1 MTGDAWLT
9 LGIVCA
15 LVIILVR
22 DLLPPSAAMA
32 GGMVAVMAADIVEP
46 TTALSGFSN
55 PAPMTIAALFVL
67 ARAVERTGML
77 RPVVRGLLGG
87 TPRDRRALTRIL
99 APTAVA
105 SGFLN
110 NTPIVAMLVPQI
122 EQWCDANRRSP
133 SRYLM
138 PLSFAAILGGLLT
151 LIGTATNVVVSGQLE
166 AAGHEALGFFEIT
179 RVGAPI
185 VLVGLAI
192 IVVGAPRIL
201 PSRRS
206 PRSDAAEHFREF
218 TVEMLVEAQG
228 PIHGKTVTEAGLRD
242 LSGVFLISLHRAG
255 DHLSPVPP
263 TTVLRGADRLRFVG
277 KASDIVDLQELA
289 GIRSAELDQMAS
301 LDTRR
306 PGLFEAVIGG
316 TSPLVG
322 TTLKEAG
329 FRGTYQ
335 AVVLAIHRAGHRI
348 DAKLGEVT
356 LRVGD
361 TLLLQSDPR
370 FPHRWGDRG
379 DFLLISGGNETTVD
393 RPRHRA
399 IVAAVALAII
409 GLGSTG
415 TVPLVTAAM
424 VGAMILVAARV
435 LTPGQARDAVDLDVV
450 ITIAAAFGV
459 AEAVSASGLADRVA
473 MVLVDGFAWAGPRG
487 VLLGV
492 ILTTVALTELI
503 TNNAAAL
510 LVFPIA
516 LSSAAAAGAD
526 AHGVAVTVAVA
537 ASASFLTPI
546 GYQTNTMVYGPGG
559 YRFTDYA
566 RLGAPL
572 TLAVAVGLVVLV
584 PILWPAG

>member
-1 MTGDAWLT
+1 MSGDAWIT
-9 LGIVCA
+9 LGIVTV
-15 LVIILVR
+15 LVIVLVR
-22 DLLPPSAAMA
+22 DLLPPAAAMA
-32 GGMVAVMAADIVEP
+32 GGMVAVMAAQIVEP
-46 TTALSGFSN
+46 TDALSGFSN
-55 PAPMTIAALFVL
+55 PAPITIAALFVL

-77 RPVVRGLLGG
+77 RPVVRGLMGG
-87 TPRDRRALTRIL
+87 DGGDRRSLSRVL
-99 APTAVA
+99 VPTAAA
-105 SGFLN
+105 SGLLN

-122 EQWCDANRRSP
+122 EQWCDTNRRSP

-138 PLSFAAILGGLLT
+138 PISFAAILGGLLT

-166 AAGHEALGFFEIT
+166 AAGEGPLGFFEIT
-179 RVGAPI
+179 RVGVPI
-185 VLVGLAI
+185 VLGGLALT
-192 IVVGAPRIL
+192 VVAAPLLL
-201 PSRRS
+201 PARRS

-218 TVEMLVEAQG
+218 TVEMLVDRAG
-228 PIHGKTVTEAGLRD
+228 AVDGADVATAGLRD
-242 LSGVFLISLHRAG
+242 LAGVFLIALERDGEHI
-255 DHLSPVPP
+255 SPVPP
-263 TTVLRGADRLRFVG
+263 TMMLRGDDRLRFVG
-277 KASDIVDLQELA
+277 KATDIVDLQELD
-289 GIRSAELDQMAS
+289 GIRSAEMDQMSA

-322 TTLKEAG
+322 RTLKQSG
-329 FRGTYQ
+329 FRGRYQ

-348 DAKLGEVT
+348 DAKLGEVP

-370 FPHRWGDRG
+370 FPDRWGDRG
-379 DFLLISGGNETTVD
+379 DFLLISGGGETTTGL
-393 RPRHRA
+393 PRHRL
-399 IVAAVALAII
+399 IVGLTAFAII
-409 GLGSTG
+409 GLGSSG
-415 TVPLVTAAM
+415 LVPLVTAAL
-424 VGAMILVAARV
+424 VGAMVLIGARV

-459 AEAVSASGLADRVA
+459 AEAVAASGLADRVA
-473 MVLVDGFAWAGPRG
+473 VLLTDLFAWAGPPG

-510 LVFPIA
+510 LIFPIA
-516 LSSAAAAGAD
+516 LSSAAAAGID
-526 AHGVAVTVAVA
+526 AHGAAVAVAVA

-559 YRFTDYA
+559 YRFTDYF

-572 TLAVAVGLVVLV
+572 TLLVVVALVVLV
-584 PILWPAG
+584 PRLWPAG

>member
-32 GGMVAVMAADIVEP
+32 GAMVAVMAADIVEP

-87 TPRDRRALTRIL
+87 TPHDRRALTQIL
-99 APTAVA
+99 APTTVA

-151 LIGTATNVVVSGQLE
+151 LIGTATNVVVSGQLQ
-166 AAGHEALGFFEIT
+166 AAGHEPLGFFEIT

-201 PSRRS
+201 PARRS

-228 PIHGKTVTEAGLRD
+228 PIDGKTVTEAGLRD
-242 LSGVFLISLHRAG
+242 LSGVFLISLDRAG
-255 DHLSPVPP
+255 EHLSPVPP

-335 AVVLAIHRAGHRI
+335 AVVLAIHRAGQRI

-379 DFLLISGGNETTVD
+379 DFLLISGGNETTVG

-399 IVAAVALAII
+399 IVAVVALAIV

-415 TVPLVTAAM
+415 AVPLVTAAM
-424 VGAMILVAARV
+424 VGAMVLVAARV

-492 ILTTVALTELI
+492 VLTTVALTELI

-516 LSSAAAAGAD
+516 LSSAAAAGAG
-526 AHGVAVTVAVA
+526 AHGVAVAVAVA

-572 TLAVAVGLVVLV
+572 TLAVAVVLVVLV